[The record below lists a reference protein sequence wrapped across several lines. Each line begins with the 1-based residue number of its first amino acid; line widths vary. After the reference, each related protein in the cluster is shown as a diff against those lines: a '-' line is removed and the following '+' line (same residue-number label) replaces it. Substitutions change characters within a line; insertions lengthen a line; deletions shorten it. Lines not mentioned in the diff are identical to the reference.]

1 MKIAVEGC
9 AHGDLDNIY
18 ATLQHLEQ
26 VESIKVDL
34 LVCCGDFQAVRN
46 EHDLETMACP
56 AKYRTMNTFW
66 KYYSGEAVA
75 PILTIFIGG
84 NHEAQNHL
92 WELFYGGW
100 VAPNIYYLGAAGVVK
115 SGGIRIGGLSGIY
128 KPQDYHQGHHE
139 RPPYDYQSMRSSY
152 HIRSFDVGKLKLLK
166 EPIDIF
172 VSHDWPNGIWEHG
185 NVQELV
191 RRKPFFKSDIDSGR
205 LGSQPSSGLLH
216 HLQPSY
222 WFSAHLHVKFAA
234 AVKHPSGQL
243 TKFLALDKCLP
254 NRNFLQA
261 SNLIVSVILHLS
273 TLGKHQ
279 SWTTFSPISFVQERL
294 VDRLITK
301 PTVQVVDFSQ
311 AQGPL
316 ELHYDE
322 EWLAVTKACHP
333 FLPLSRARYQ
343 QPHVPDLA
351 SHRAWVQERI
361 ANVGSAIPRNF
372 TRTAPAYRP
381 QESLIISSD
390 RVISANGH
398 VRNPQMLDFLEL
410 LGLPY
415 IFNGDSQSASQQS
428 VLMIGTRALPAIV
441 LVVIHA
447 GSEGHMNPEEIELPE
462 EDESAD

>member
-9 AHGDLDNIY
+9 AHGDLDNIF

-34 LVCCGDFQAVRN
+34 LICCGDFQAVRN

-92 WELFYGGW
+92 WELSYGGW

-115 SGGIRIGGLSGIY
+115 FGGIRIGGLSGIY
-128 KPQDYHQGHHE
+128 KPQDYHQGEHPSPTNTTRLKMGCIQPLTAPRLLGWHVPASLSPSPNTGHHE

-166 EPIDIF
+166 EPINIF

-185 NVQELV
+185 NVHELV

-222 WFSAHLHVKFAA
+222 WFSAHLHVRFAA
-234 AVKHPSGQL
+234 VVRHPSGQL

-261 SNLIVSVILHLS
+261 S
-273 TLGKHQ
+273 
-279 SWTTFSPISFVQERL
+279 
-294 VDRLITK
+294 
-301 PTVQVVDFSQ
+301 
-311 AQGPL
+311 
-316 ELHYDE
+316 
-322 EWLAVTKACHP
+322 
-333 FLPLSRARYQ
+333 
-343 QPHVPDLA
+343 
-351 SHRAWVQERI
+351 
-361 ANVGSAIPRNF
+361 
-372 TRTAPAYRP
+372 
-381 QESLIISSD
+381 
-390 RVISANGH
+390 H

-428 VLMIGTRALPAIV
+428 VMMIVTGALP
-441 LVVIHA
+441 VIILEVICA
-447 GSEGHMNPEEIELPE
+447 GSEGYINPEEIELPE

>member
-1 MKIAVEGC
+1 MLGTPVFQIAVEGC

-34 LVCCGDFQAVRN
+34 LICCGDFQAVRN

-56 AKYRTMNTFW
+56 AKYRMMNTFW

-115 SGGIRIGGLSGIY
+115 FGGIRVGGLSGIY

-139 RPPYDYQSMRSSY
+139 HPPYDYQSMRSSY

-191 RRKPFFKSDIDSGR
+191 RRKPFFKNDIDSGR

-234 AVKHPSGQL
+234 AVRHPSGRL

-261 SNLIVSVILHLS
+261 SHARNL
-273 TLGKHQ
+273 
-279 SWTTFSPISFVQERL
+279 
-294 VDRLITK
+294 
-301 PTVQVVDFSQ
+301 
-311 AQGPL
+311 
-316 ELHYDE
+316 
-322 EWLAVTKACHP
+322 
-333 FLPLSRARYQ
+333 
-343 QPHVPDLA
+343 
-351 SHRAWVQERI
+351 
-361 ANVGSAIPRNF
+361 
-372 TRTAPAYRP
+372 
-381 QESLIISSD
+381 
-390 RVISANGH
+390 
-398 VRNPQMLDFLEL
+398 QMLDFLEL
-410 LGLPY
+410 LGLPN
-415 IFNGDSQSASQQS
+415 IFNGDSQSTSQQS
-428 VLMIGTRALPAIV
+428 VLMTMTRALPPIV

-447 GSEGHMNPEEIELPE
+447 GSEGDTNPEEVELPE
-462 EDESAD
+462 EDESADY